1 MPLDPPVKQMLDL
14 LASFN
19 APPMSQ
25 GDAETARRNF
35 RFMAVDAR
43 QPQAVV
49 PVAAVEDDKLD
60 GPTGPISVRIYR
72 PENPA
77 GGPVPTV
84 AFFHG
89 GGFVIG
95 DLDTH
100 DNQCR
105 WICRETGAV
114 VASFDYRLAP
124 EAPWPAAV
132 EDCLAAT
139 AWVADNIDRLG
150 GDPARFAVA
159 GDSAGGNLAA
169 VVAQQ
174 VRLTGGPA
182 LAAQLLIYPA
192 TDLADDEG
200 KTYPSRLDNAEGY
213 LLTVDDMLWFSGHYV
228 GGSDPQDPKLSPLR
242 GELAGL
248 PPAVV
253 ATAEFDPLR
262 DEGEA
267 YAEALQAAGVPVT
280 VRRFPGLIHG
290 FFDLPAVSPAAEAA
304 VRQICTDFAALLA

>member
-35 RFMAVDAR
+35 RLMAVDSR
-43 QPQAVV
+43 QPQHVV
-49 PVAAVEDDKLD
+49 PVASVEDTKFD
-60 GPTGPISVRIYR
+60 GPAGPIAVRIYR
-72 PENPA
+72 PE
-77 GGPVPTV
+77 GDGPHPTV

-132 EDCLAAT
+132 EDCVAAT
-139 AWVADNIDRLG
+139 RWAAENIDRLG
-150 GDPARFAVA
+150 GDPARLAVA

-174 VRLTGGPA
+174 VRDGGPA

-192 TDLADDEG
+192 TDLTDDQG
-200 KTYPSRLDNAEGY
+200 ATYPSRLENAQGY

-228 GGSDPQDPKLSPLR
+228 GGADPADPGISPLR
-242 GELAGL
+242 GDLRGL

-253 ATAEFDPLR
+253 ATAEYDPLR

-267 YAEALQAAGVPVT
+267 YAEALRAAGLPVT
-280 VRRFPGLIHG
+280 VRRFDGLIHG
-290 FFDLPAVSPAAEAA
+290 FFDLPAVSSAAEQA
-304 VRQICTDFAALLA
+304 VRTICTDFAALLH

>member
-1 MPLDPPVKQMLDL
+1 MPLDPNVKQMLDL

-35 RFMAVDAR
+35 RALVVDGR
-43 QPQAVV
+43 QPEHVV
-49 PVAAVEDDKLD
+49 PVAGVEDIKLD
-60 GPTGPISVRIYR
+60 GPAGPMAARIYR
-72 PENPA
+72 PE
-77 GGPVPTV
+77 GTGPHATV

-95 DLDTH
+95 DIDTH

-105 WICRETGAV
+105 WLCRETGAV
-114 VASFDYRLAP
+114 VVSFDYRLAP

-139 AWVADNIDRLG
+139 RWAGENVDRLG
-150 GDPARFAVA
+150 GDPARLAVA

-174 VRLTGGPA
+174 VRDDGGPS
-182 LAAQLLIYPA
+182 LVAQLLIYPA
-192 TDLADDEG
+192 TDLVDDEG
-200 KTYPSRLDNAEGY
+200 RKYPSRVENAEGY
-213 LLTVDDMLWFSGHYV
+213 FLTVDDMLWFSGHYV
-228 GGSDPQDPKLSPLR
+228 GGADPTEPRLSPIYGRLD
-242 GELAGL
+242 GL

-253 ATAEFDPLR
+253 ATAEYDPLR

-267 YAEALQAAGVPVT
+267 YAEALQALGVPVT
-280 VRRFPGLIHG
+280 VRRFDGLIHG
-290 FFDLPAVSPAAEAA
+290 FFDLPALSPAAETA
-304 VRQICTDFAALLA
+304 VRQVCADFAALLR